1 MACLIGIDLGTG
13 SVKTIVFEAD
23 SGRTLASASREY
35 PILQPKPGYAEQN
48 PDDWW
53 AAAAATVREA
63 VRQAGIDPAAVR
75 GIGVDGHMHS
85 GAFLS
90 SDLRPVHPAII
101 WADTRSKPQ
110 VDTLRTSLD
119 PADIAQHAP
128 GLPAA
133 GFFGPNIFWL
143 AQHEPDT
150 LRRTRVILL
159 PKDYVRLQMTGVPA
173 TDPTDAAA
181 TWLYDVTTG
190 DWSDWLLEQCRA
202 ERRYMPDVLPSA
214 QVAGEL
220 LPSAAE
226 VLGLPAGIPVV
237 TGSADLPAQGI
248 GHGLYAPGHAVAPI
262 GTGGQVFALL
272 DRPRIDP
279 QLRYY
284 VFDYPIPGFWY
295 VQTAILSAGLSLRW
309 LRDTLGLK
317 DRPDAYDYLS
327 NLAADVPPGADGLVF
342 LPYLAGERTPHMD
355 AAASGLFLGLRLHHT
370 VGHLARAV
378 MEGVTFAMEECLS
391 LVTAAAG
398 SADLEV
404 TITGGAATSPVWRQ
418 IQADIYARPLTLAAG
433 ANHGAVGTALITG
446 VGCGLYASFAD
457 ACSRLPL
464 ATMQVQPNP
473 ANAEIYAARRDLY
486 RGLYA
491 RLRDDMHALAGG

>member
-1 MACLIGIDLGTG
+1 MAYLLGIDLGTG
-13 SVKTIVFEAD
+13 SVKTIVFEAA

-53 AAAAATVREA
+53 EATATTVREA
-63 VRQAGIDPAAVR
+63 IQRAAIDPSAVK

-85 GAFLS
+85 GAFLG
-90 SDLRPVHPAII
+90 DNLRPVRPAIT

-110 VDTLRTSLD
+110 VDDLRARLNPGD
-119 PADIAQHAP
+119 MARYAP

-133 GFFGPNIFWL
+133 GFFGPNLLWL
-143 AQHEPDT
+143 AQHEPET

-159 PKDYVRLQMTGVPA
+159 PKDYVRLRLTGVPA

-181 TWLYDVTTG
+181 TWLFDVATG
-190 DWSDWLLEQCRA
+190 DWSDWLLEQCHA
-202 ERRYMPDVLPSA
+202 DRRIMPDVLLSA
-214 QVAGEL
+214 QIAGEL
-220 LPSAAE
+220 LPSAAAA
-226 VLGLPAGIPVV
+226 LGLPAGIPVV

-248 GHGLYAPGHAVAPI
+248 GHGLYAPGRAIAPI

-272 DRPRIDP
+272 DQPRTDP

-284 VFDYPIPGFWY
+284 IFNYPIPGFWY

-309 LRDTLGLK
+309 LRDILDLT

-327 NLAADVPPGADGLVF
+327 YLAADVPPGADGLVF

-355 AAASGLFLGLRLHHT
+355 AAASGVFLGLRLHHT
-370 VGHLARAV
+370 LGHLARAV
-378 MEGVTFAMEECLS
+378 MEGVTLAMEECLS
-391 LVTAAAG
+391 LVIMATG
-398 SADLEV
+398 DADLEI

-418 IQADIYARPLTLAAG
+418 IQADIYGRPLALAAG
-433 ANHGAVGTALITG
+433 ANHGAVGTALIAG
-446 VGCGLYASFAD
+446 VGCGLYESFAD
-457 ACSRLPL
+457 ACSRLPQSN
-464 ATMQVQPNP
+464 TWVEPN
-473 ANAEIYAARRDLY
+473 AAHSEFYAARRDLY

-491 RLRDDMHALAGG
+491 RLKDDMHALAQG